1 MSTTQATQKYIDV
14 LRMSKEQKDDQLI
27 ESHVEYAKAN
37 AAQHK
42 ANLTKSISDTNVKL
56 KREMASTNLDIAT
69 VINLR
74 RELKA
79 LMEDLSEV
87 KALET
92 ELF

>member
-1 MSTTQATQKYIDV
+1 MSTTQKYIDV

-42 ANLTKSISDTNVKL
+42 AMLTKKISDTNVKL
-56 KREMASTNLDIAT
+56 KTEMGSTNLDIAV

-74 RELKA
+74 RELKGF
-79 LMEDLSEV
+79 MEDLAEI